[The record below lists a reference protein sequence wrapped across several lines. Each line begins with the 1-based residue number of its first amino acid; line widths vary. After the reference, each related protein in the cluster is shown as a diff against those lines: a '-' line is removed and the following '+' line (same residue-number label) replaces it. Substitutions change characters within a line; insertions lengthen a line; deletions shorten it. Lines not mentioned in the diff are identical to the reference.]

1 MPYTLSLG
9 QSPLGT
15 PLAWQGGNG
24 HIAIL
29 GQSGQGKSVFLRHL
43 IGQLPD
49 QGIRCIVFDCAG
61 DFRADALL
69 PEHAAVKEVRRMLP
83 PCPFRPLYVT
93 PSYQETAGDT
103 AARICG
109 SILDAYAFRGSA
121 QPVRLRSAVTEFVK
135 ACGSDS
141 GFDAL
146 IQWIQSDKSRA
157 ARLEP
162 SLIRLQDLAQLW
174 SGSDAES
181 HWDLDIPGIT
191 VLQFD
196 TVPDQAAQ
204 RVLTELLLS
213 VLWSEKLA
221 SAGTCPLVVVLDECQ
236 RFSFQEGSML
246 PRILREGRKFGI
258 HGWFAS
264 QWISRK
270 PAALALEQAALRVW
284 FFPGEDHIRSLAKS
298 LSANAAQ
305 SERCLRLIR
314 SLRVGRCLYRH
325 SNGSLCTVCVP
336 PSPDTGKPLC

>member
-9 QSPLGT
+9 NSPLGV
-15 PLAWQGGNG
+15 PLTWQGGNG
-24 HIAIL
+24 HIAVL

-43 IGQLPD
+43 MSQLPG

-61 DFRADALL
+61 DFGAGSLL
-69 PEHAAVKEVRRMLP
+69 PEHAAVEEVRRMLP

-93 PSYQETAGDT
+93 PSYQESAGDT
-103 AARICG
+103 AARICN

-146 IQWIQSDKSRA
+146 IQWIQSDKRRA

-162 SLIRLQDLAQLW
+162 SLIRLQDLAQFW
-174 SGSDAES
+174 SGCGAEPC
-181 HWDLDIPGIT
+181 WDLDTPGIT

-196 TVPDQAAQ
+196 TVPDRAAQ
-204 RVLTELLLS
+204 NVLTELLLS
-213 VLWSEKLA
+213 ALWSKKLA
-221 SAGTCPLVVVLDECQ
+221 SPAACPLVVVLDECQ
-236 RFSFQEGSML
+236 RFSFREGSML
-246 PRILREGRKFGI
+246 PRLLREGRKFGI

-264 QWISRK
+264 QWISQK
-270 PAALALEQAALRVW
+270 PAAQALEQAALRVW
-284 FFPGEDHIRSLAKS
+284 FYPGEDHVRPLAKS
-298 LSANAAQ
+298 LSAHSTQ
-305 SERCLRLIR
+305 TEHCLRLIH

-325 SNGSLCTVCVP
+325 SDGSLRMVCVP
-336 PSPDTGKPLC
+336 PFPGTGKPFC